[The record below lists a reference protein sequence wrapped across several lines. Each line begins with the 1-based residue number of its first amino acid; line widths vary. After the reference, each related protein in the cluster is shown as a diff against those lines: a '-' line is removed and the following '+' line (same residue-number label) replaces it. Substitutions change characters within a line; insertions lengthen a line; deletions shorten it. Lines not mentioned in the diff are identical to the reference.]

1 MNGEYEIKLKPDVKP
16 FNLTTPRR
24 VAILLRDH
32 VKTEL
37 DRMEQMDIIEKV
49 DSPTDWCSPMVMVPK
64 GNGKVCICGN
74 FLQLNEATMQEI
86 HQMPTTEETLVN
98 LAGANVCSKL
108 DANSG
113 FWQQKLGEKSKVLTT
128 FTMPWGHYCYKRLPF
143 GISSAPEH
151 FQKTMQRI
159 LEGLQGGLCQVDDM
173 LVYRKVKAEHGERL
187 QTVLTCLQVANV
199 TLKPMNANLN
209 MTT

>member
-1 MNGEYEIKLKPDVKP
+1 M
-16 FNLTTPRR
+16 
-24 VAILLRDH
+24 
-32 VKTEL
+32 
-37 DRMEQMDIIEKV
+37 
-49 DSPTDWCSPMVMVPK
+49 
-64 GNGKVCICGN
+64 
-74 FLQLNEATMQEI
+74 
-86 HQMPTTEETLVN
+86 
-98 LAGANVCSKL
+98 CSKL

-128 FTMPWGHYCYKRLPF
+128 FTMSWGHYCYKRLPF

-159 LEGLQGGLCQVDDM
+159 LEGLQGVLCQVNDM

-199 TLKPMNANLN
+199 TLKPINANLN